1 MGPSINL
8 LDDEQTNVGDM
19 NVPHITDSD
28 VGDNDDLDII
38 EAEDKLAAYFK
49 RHKQRQIVLMDNNIE
64 PIKEQQEEKKDC
76 DLMTPPLQEE
86 VPYIVDDGTLS
97 VDRAMSNVSVSN
109 VANSAN
115 SNCSTR
121 GESTR
126 GDDDKKKED
135 EIDKKQQEKKDQE
148 KVPDEAV
155 QAVILES

>member
-1 MGPSINL
+1 MGIKEEDVPSINL

-19 NVPHITDSD
+19 N
-28 VGDNDDLDII
+28 

-126 GDDDKKKED
+126 GDGDKKE
-135 EIDKKQQEKKDQE
+135 EGIIHY
-148 KVPDEAV
+148 VYFT
-155 QAVILES
+155 L